1 MSTNVP
7 TYICTYIKYV
17 GMCIYIYVVTGVYEI
32 SVYYIYIYIYI
43 YLYTHY
49 IYRSLRPCKNAC
61 MALCIYTDVCMHLS
75 GVCAPGF

>member
-43 YLYTHY
+43 
-49 IYRSLRPCKNAC
+49 S
-61 MALCIYTDVCMHLS
+61 IYTLYISVS
-75 GVCAPGF
+75 EAV